1 MSSTCQPLPTARVE
15 RIFERFALTYGNQK
29 LASMWTGADPERVKL
44 LWAEKLG
51 AYPPDALAG
60 AVVAVPDAH
69 PSWPPTL
76 GEFCELVRGKTG
88 IHHRRALPVPRRS
101 AEDIAR
107 GREHMDAL
115 RATLGRRRGAASRV
129 PGEDDEPPP
138 PPPACTCWTGLVRA
152 ETLCAAC
159 VTWRRNRDAVRMATD
174 GTAEERAA

>member
-1 MSSTCQPLPTARVE
+1 V
-15 RIFERFALTYGNQK
+15 FERMLAIFGAQRMTAAWGDVPADERRAVWGAAIGAAVWSPVRGSYDLQSVGAALDE
-29 LASMWTGADPERVKL
+29 LA
-44 LWAEKLG
+44 AE
-51 AYPPDALAG
+51 PTT
-60 AVVAVPDAH
+60 
-69 PSWPPTL
+69 WPPSS
-76 GEFCELVRGKTG
+76 GEFADRCQRFAQRPGRSV
-88 IHHRRALPVPRRS
+88 RALPVPRRT

-159 VTWRRNRDAVRMATD
+159 ATFRRNRDAVRMATD
-174 GTAEERAA
+174 GTAEDAQRSAA